1 MTRTSTIVTLALLSS
16 VLTPVVVKA
25 TGMAE
30 TPAVQQAKVETAPVA
45 VPAAAAQGPSCS
57 LRVKVVYAG
66 YGEAHAVA
74 CAATTTATA
83 DLRR

>member
-30 TPAVQQAKVETAPVA
+30 TPAVQQAKVETAA
-45 VPAAAAQGPSCS
+45 VKAPAAAAQEPACTR
-57 LRVKVVYAG
+57 RVKVVYAG
-66 YGEAHAVA
+66 YGEAHSAA
-74 CAATTTATA
+74 CPTTATA

>member
-25 TGMAE
+25 TGTDKSA
-30 TPAVQQAKVETAPVA
+30 PAQQAKVEMAAATT
-45 VPAAAAQGPSCS
+45 PAAAAEPACA
-57 LRVKVVYAG
+57 RKVKVVYAG
-66 YGEAHAVA
+66 YGEAHAAA
-74 CAATTTATA
+74 CTTTA

>member
-25 TGMAE
+25 TGTDKSA
-30 TPAVQQAKVETAPVA
+30 PAQQAKVEMAAVTTPVA
-45 VPAAAAQGPSCS
+45 AAEPACA
-57 LRVKVVYAG
+57 RKVKVVYAG
-66 YGEAHAVA
+66 YGEAHAAA
-74 CAATTTATA
+74 CATTA